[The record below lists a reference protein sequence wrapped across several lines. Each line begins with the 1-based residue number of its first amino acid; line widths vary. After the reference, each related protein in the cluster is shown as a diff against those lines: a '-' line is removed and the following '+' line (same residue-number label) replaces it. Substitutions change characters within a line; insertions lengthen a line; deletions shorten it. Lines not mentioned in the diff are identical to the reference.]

1 MNLTLL
7 GVIII
12 GIVLLAIVSAFI
24 FSKSFRQDVI
34 HGQGKAKI
42 GDVVTVEGVIIVVII
57 VVMVGALIY
66 LVNNG
71 SASQSSHQITLAS
84 AIDKLKNDKTI
95 HFKIFEENGRHFV
108 KATDRILGEIQTDTN
123 QKLKVCKD
131 IRHAQRWLTGSDST
145 KLGYITLE
153 MDQHMR
159 LWKANNGIFYRLN
172 QPYRVGK
179 TELWFKIDSIYN
191 THFSGKTFYHYQLSF
206 GTGESENRITWPV
219 QEKFDKTANGAIDKT
234 TNQRFITRPEWENNY
249 HITVGIGQPAYDSIT
264 HSFPGVEKL
273 NMLVLEGRVE

>member
-1 MNLTLL
+1 MDLTFL

-42 GDVVTVEGVIIVVII
+42 GDVVTVEGVIIVVIMA
-57 VVMVGALIY
+57 VMIGALLY
-66 LVNNG
+66 LVNNRPISMG
-71 SASQSSHQITLAS
+71 TDQITLAS
-84 AIDKLKNDKTI
+84 AINKLKNDKTI
-95 HFKIFEENGRHFV
+95 RYRIFEENGRHFV
-108 KATDRILGEIQTDTN
+108 KAKDRTLGEIQTDTN
-123 QKLKVCKD
+123 HKLKVSKD
-131 IRHAQRWLTGSDST
+131 IRNAQRWLTGADST

-153 MDQHMR
+153 MNQHMR

-191 THFSGKTFYHYQLSF
+191 THVSGKTFYHYQLSF
-206 GTGESENRITWPV
+206 GKGESEKRIVWPV
-219 QEKFDKTANGAIDKT
+219 QEKFDKTTNGEIDET
-234 TNQRFITRPEWENNY
+234 ANQRFLTQPEWESNY
-249 HITVGIGQPAYDSIT
+249 YIAIGIGQPAYDSIT
-264 HSFPGVEKL
+264 NSFPGVEKL
-273 NMLVLEGRVE
+273 NMFVLEGRVE